1 MKKLLFVFFFPIIA
15 FSQGTYNISGN
26 IKGLKDSTLVFLNSG
41 FTGKTIAQTYASKGK
56 FSLSGILTDADFCQL
71 GFIGYKET
79 VEFFTG
85 NENVIVTGESFNI
98 KKATVTGSVLNNE
111 YNAYLTHFNPLKDK
125 LQTVAQKIQ
134 TETKS
139 SAKKDSLIKAFE
151 ATRNKVIEQVQ
162 VTIKQKPTSPVSA
175 FVLFAVNP
183 LFANADELE
192 MRFNMLAP
200 IAQQSV
206 YGKLIAQI
214 LAEARIGS
222 VGTNAIDFMQQ
233 DTAYNAVRLSSFKG
247 KYVLVDFWASWCGPC
262 RRENPNIVNAY
273 NMYKDKN
280 FTILG
285 VSLDKDRTNWLQ
297 AINED
302 KLTWTHV
309 SDLKY
314 WQNEVAQLYHI
325 ESIPQNMLINP
336 EGKII
341 ARNLRGEELAQKLK
355 ELLK

>member
-15 FSQGTYNISGN
+15 FSQNTYNISGN

-41 FTGKTIAQTYASKGK
+41 FNGKTIAQTYASKGK
-56 FSLSGILTDADFCQL
+56 FSLTGKLTDADFCQL

-79 VEFFTG
+79 VEFFAG
-85 NENVIVTGESFNI
+85 NENITITGESFNI
-98 KKATVTGSVLNNE
+98 KKAVVTGSALNNE
-111 YNAYLTHFNPLKDK
+111 YNAYLLHFNPLKDK

-134 TETKS
+134 TVKNPSTQR
-139 SAKKDSLIKAFE
+139 DSLIKIFE
-151 ATRNKVIEQVQ
+151 ATRYKVIEQTQ
-162 VTIKQKPTSPVSA
+162 LTIKQKPASPVSA

-183 LFANADELE
+183 LFASADELE
-192 MRFNMLAP
+192 TRFNMLAP

-206 YGKLIAQI
+206 YGKLIAQT
-214 LAEARIGS
+214 LADARIGS
-222 VGTNAIDFMQQ
+222 VGTNAIDFVQQ
-233 DTAYNAVRLSSFKG
+233 DTANNAVRLASFKG

-273 NMYKDKN
+273 NMFKDKN

-285 VSLDKDRTNWLQ
+285 VSLDKDKDNWLK
-297 AINED
+297 AINDD

-325 ESIPQNMLINP
+325 ESIPQNILINP

-341 ARNLRGEELAQKLK
+341 ARNLHGDELVQKLK